1 MAKKKGK
8 SVTIDFTGVEA
19 GGGSV
24 LFPEGPQLFEV
35 AEITE
40 EEGSDSGQPYLAFVL
55 KAVDG
60 KYEGKKAYD
69 NFSLQPQAL
78 WKLRG
83 FMEASGIEVE
93 DGEMDLDLD
102 EMIGKIVMADVIHE
116 EYKGKPKTRINGY
129 SPAEDT
135 DTDST
140 PVTKAKAK
148 REEAEEEA
156 PRRKKP
162 APAEEDDEP
171 AFKVKQKVSF
181 KDGKTKMEGTVT
193 AIDGETYTV
202 RVGRDEYEMGADDL
216 TAA

>member
-1 MAKKKGK
+1 MAKKKGNSI
-8 SVTIDFTGVEA
+8 SVDFTGVEA

-35 AEITE
+35 DDVTE
-40 EEGSDSGQPYLAFVL
+40 EEGADSGQPYLAFVL

-83 FMEASGIEVE
+83 FMEAAGLEVE

-102 EMIGKIVMADVIHE
+102 EFKGVVVMADVVHE

-129 SPAEDT
+129 APAEDT
-135 DTDST
+135 DTEPSE
-140 PVTKAKAK
+140 VTKGKAK
-148 REEAEEEA
+148 RAAEEEDA
-156 PRRKKP
+156 PRKKKVSNS
-162 APAEEDDEP
+162 EDDEP
-171 AFKVKQKVSF
+171 TFKVKSRVSF
-181 KDGKTKMEGTVT
+181 KDGKVRLEGIVT

-216 TAA
+216 TAV